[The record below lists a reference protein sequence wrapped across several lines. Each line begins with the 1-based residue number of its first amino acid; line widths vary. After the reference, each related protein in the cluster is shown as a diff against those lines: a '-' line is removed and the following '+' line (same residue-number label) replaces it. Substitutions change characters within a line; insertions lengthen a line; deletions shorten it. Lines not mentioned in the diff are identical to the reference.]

1 MDNLSDEQL
10 VEKYLQGDKSA
21 LEFLISR
28 YLKVIYNFAYH
39 YAGNSADAEDITQDA
54 FLKVWKNI
62 RKFDLQKKFKNWIF
76 EITKNTAIDLSRKK
90 KIIPFSCF
98 EGENGEN
105 FLIETLCDKN
115 PLPLEICEKK
125 YLSAQLTSSLEKVSP
140 QGKKIIFMHLN
151 EDLTFKEIAG
161 ILGESINTIKSRY
174 RRAILEL
181 KKEFSN

>member
-1 MDNLSDEQL
+1 MENLSDEQL
-10 VEKYLQGDKSA
+10 VEKYLQGDKNA

-28 YLKVIYNFAYH
+28 YLKVVYNFAYH

-62 RKFDLQKKFKNWIF
+62 RKFDSQKKFKNWIF

-98 EGENGEN
+98 EGENGDN
-105 FLIETLCDKN
+105 FLIETLRDKN

-125 YLSAQLTSSLEKVSP
+125 YLSSQLANSFNNVSSK
-140 QGKKIIFMHLN
+140 GKEVIVMHLD
-151 EDLTFKEIAG
+151 EDLTFKEIAD

-181 KKEFSN
+181 KKQYSN